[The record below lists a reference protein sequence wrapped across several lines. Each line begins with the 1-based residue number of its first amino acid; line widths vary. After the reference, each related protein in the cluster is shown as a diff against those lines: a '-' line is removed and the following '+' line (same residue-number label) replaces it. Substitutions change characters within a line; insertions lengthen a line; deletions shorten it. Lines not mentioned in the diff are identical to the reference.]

1 MKTIPVATFDTLTQA
16 EPLRRRL
23 MDSHITAWV
32 REGSPLK
39 RLWFLKRPKAEV
51 KLEVRAKDFD
61 KSLRL
66 LHALENKKA
75 TPARMVR
82 CPECHSSR
90 VEFPQFTRKF
100 FLPNLIGLLAG
111 LGLVEKKYYCEDC
124 HNTWLPRSHKP
135 HKERAHMAPNYFL
148 ENLPRNKN

>member
-1 MKTIPVATFDTLTQA
+1 
-16 EPLRRRL
+16 

-39 RLWFLKRPKAEV
+39 HLWLVDRPKAEV
-51 KLEVRAKDFD
+51 QLEVRPKDF
-61 KSLRL
+61 KRSLRL
-66 LHALENKKA
+66 MHKLETDKVLSR
-75 TPARMVR
+75 RMLR

-90 VEFPQFTRKF
+90 VEYPQFTRKF
-100 FLPNLIGLLAG
+100 FLPNLVGLLSG

-124 HNTWLPRSHKP
+124 HYTWSPKDHKP

-148 ENLPRNKN
+148 EGMPGKKLNERH